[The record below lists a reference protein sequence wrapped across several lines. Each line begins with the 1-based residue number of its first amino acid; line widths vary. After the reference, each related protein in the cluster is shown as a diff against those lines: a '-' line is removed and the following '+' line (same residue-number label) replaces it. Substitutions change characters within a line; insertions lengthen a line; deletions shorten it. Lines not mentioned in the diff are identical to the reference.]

1 MSYPEWKREATIPQ
15 ILFGLRCPYGKP
27 SSPVARFFW
36 RRRIWIEATFAL
48 SMMEPWERFI
58 VSEYRMQVCPSSHSD
73 CPRTSTVYVVY
84 AILLALAFAAFFYL
98 PHHLSFLH
106 GRAAYYLYGS
116 DAAGA
121 ADSLIRLRDA
131 ASSFGSKVLSRAT
144 GSSEL

>member
-58 VSEYRMQVCPSSHSD
+58 VM
-73 CPRTSTVYVVY
+73 YVVY

>member
-1 MSYPEWKREATIPQ
+1 M
-15 ILFGLRCPYGKP
+15 
-27 SSPVARFFW
+27 
-36 RRRIWIEATFAL
+36 
-48 SMMEPWERFI
+48 
-58 VSEYRMQVCPSSHSD
+58 
-73 CPRTSTVYVVY
+73 YVVY